1 MHHLSLANNS
11 DLVHEVMTTQVS
23 HPSHTSV
30 FPCSSRLFWIM
41 YPHEVMTTQYPTHAA
56 ANVVHTFMALEV
68 GVQPSELTAPTLVFG
83 NPRDRVILSPHFPH
97 MLEPIFS
104 LYHPILFLNFTTR
117 PSATRRLVNGSRAA
131 AVARSATMSSN
142 RYRMRAHM

>member
-1 MHHLSLANNS
+1 
-11 DLVHEVMTTQVS
+11 
-23 HPSHTSV
+23 
-30 FPCSSRLFWIM
+30 M

-97 MLEPIFS
+97 MLEPIF
-104 LYHPILFLNFTTR
+104 LCITQLFFSISQ
-117 PSATRRLVNGSRAA
+117 PDRLLQGGSSM
-131 AVARSATMSSN
+131 AREQRLSHAQLP
-142 RYRMRAHM
+142 